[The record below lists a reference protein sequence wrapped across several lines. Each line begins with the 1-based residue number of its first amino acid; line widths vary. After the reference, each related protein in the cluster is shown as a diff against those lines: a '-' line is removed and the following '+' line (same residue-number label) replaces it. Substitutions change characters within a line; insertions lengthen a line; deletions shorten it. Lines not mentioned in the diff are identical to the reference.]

1 MIQIM
6 VLLTL
11 PPYYQIHWMQAVG
24 ILPIRFYFARR
35 NSLFDENKR
44 ACFLI
49 GSIFHSKRNSI

>member
-24 ILPIRFYFARR
+24 FLPIHFYFVKR
-35 NSLFDENKR
+35 NNLFDENKR
-44 ACFLI
+44 ACF
-49 GSIFHSKRNSI
+49 